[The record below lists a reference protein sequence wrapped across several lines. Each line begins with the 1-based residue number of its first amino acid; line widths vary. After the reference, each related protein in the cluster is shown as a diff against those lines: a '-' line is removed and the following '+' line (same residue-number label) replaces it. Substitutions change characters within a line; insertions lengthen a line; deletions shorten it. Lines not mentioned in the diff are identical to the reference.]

1 MERVKINDRIY
12 VQAMHKRRDP
22 GKSGWGLVPL
32 FDKNGAPVFALP
44 GGGRATEKELRDYDR
59 NR

>member
-12 VQAMHKRRDP
+12 VQAMHKHKEP
-22 GKSGWGLVPL
+22 GKNGWGLVPS
-32 FDKNGAPVFALP
+32 FDKHGQPVFALP
-44 GGGRATEKELRDYDR
+44 GGGRATEKELRGHDR